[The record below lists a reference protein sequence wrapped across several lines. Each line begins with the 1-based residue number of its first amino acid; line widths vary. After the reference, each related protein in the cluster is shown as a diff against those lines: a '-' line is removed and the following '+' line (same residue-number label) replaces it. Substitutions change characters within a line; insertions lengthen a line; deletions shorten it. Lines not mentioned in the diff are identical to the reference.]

1 LSRVGQELLNVPFDE
16 MVSKLAIAIAEG
28 QLRLDAA
35 SLEITKA
42 MGDVKRNPVSL
53 PNILVDSKGELIDE
67 EDPQIITSMIG
78 AGFQPTFYQFTDTI
92 IEVKMAISMERETE
106 YETKSKGKRTT
117 YSRTGNWFYSRTR
130 ITSTPVDARYSSTY
144 SYHVEG
150 SSLLRTKITPVP
162 PNQFMQKILDMKAE
176 AIRMQFEL
184 KIKEAELALA
194 KKRED
199 VDKKL
204 VEADEKGKIPA

>member
-1 LSRVGQELLNVPFDE
+1 MSRVGQELLNVPFDD

-35 SLEITKA
+35 SMEITKA
-42 MGDVKRNPVSL
+42 MGDAEENPVSL
-53 PNILVDSKGELIDE
+53 PNILVDENGDLISED
-67 EDPQIITSMIG
+67 DPQITTSMIG

-92 IEVKMAISMERETE
+92 IEVRMAITMERTIE
-106 YETKSKGKRTT
+106 YSRKTKGTRKT
-117 YSRTGNWFYSRTR
+117 YSRSRNWFYSNTR
-130 ITSTPVDARYSSTY
+130 VTATPVDAKYDSTY

-176 AIRMQFEL
+176 AIRLSFEL
-184 KIKEAELALA
+184 KMQEAEQALN
-194 KKRED
+194 KKRDEI
-199 VDKKL
+199 DKEL
-204 VEADEKGKIPA
+204 VAAEEKTE

>member
-1 LSRVGQELLNVPFDE
+1 MSSIGQELLNVPFPA
-16 MVSKLAIAIAEG
+16 MVLKLASAIAEG
-28 QLRLDAA
+28 QYNLDRVSMQIAKLM
-35 SLEITKA
+35 SKTQVQIPDITNDDA
-42 MGDVKRNPVSL
+42 GAYVEVSML
-53 PNILVDSKGELIDE
+53 S
-67 EDPQIITSMIG
+67 

-92 IEVKMAISMERETE
+92 IEIKMAITMNRSREASVSVTAK
-106 YETKSKGKRTT
+106 YGGAFIPFSATVNAS
-117 YSRTGNWFYSRTR
+117 
-130 ITSTPVDARYSSTY
+130 YSSKY
-144 SYHVEG
+144 SYSVEG

-204 VEADEKGKIPA
+204 IEADDKGKIPT